1 MSDWSLAR
9 TFKSQGQ
16 ILRYDLRGNGPPVVL
31 VYGIPWSSFN
41 WRHLIPHFA

>member
-16 ILRYDLRGNGPPVVL
+16 ILRYDLRGKGPL
-31 VYGIPWSSFN
+31 VWD
-41 WRHLIPHFA
+41 AQADD